1 MDELRTFKAQTSL
14 VLDYKRLDG
23 LKVMRKIFPSSAKL
37 VLNDS
42 DIYKVFRSMHQSVM
56 MKIKNSVSKD

>member
-1 MDELRTFKAQTSL
+1 
-14 VLDYKRLDG
+14 
-23 LKVMRKIFPSSAKL
+23 MRKIFPSSAKL

-42 DIYKVFRSMHQSVM
+42 DIYKTLGSMHQSVM

>member
-14 VLDYKRLDG
+14 VLEYKRTDG

-37 VLNDS
+37 VVNDS
-42 DIYKVFRSMHQSVM
+42 DIYKASMHQSVM
-56 MKIKNSVSKD
+56 MKMKNSVSKD

>member
-14 VLDYKRLDG
+14 VLDYKRTDG
-23 LKVMRKIFPSSAKL
+23 LKVMRKIFSSSAKL

-42 DIYKVFRSMHQSVM
+42 DIYKTLGSMHQSVM

>member
-14 VLDYKRLDG
+14 VLEYKRTDG

-37 VLNDS
+37 VVNDS
-42 DIYKVFRSMHQSVM
+42 DIYKTSMHQSVM
-56 MKIKNSVSKD
+56 MKMKNSVSKD